1 MGAYRSAHL
10 AERSSGRDEEVVA
23 QPVGDHMSS
32 RSSLRVS
39 TAQTADAAD
48 ENRPKTSEFVVDWS
62 CAPGPSRL
70 SRPERHSPQ
79 RAPSPAL
86 PSSDGSALL
95 ITSCWPVRL
104 LGLTAP

>member
-62 CAPGPSRL
+62 CAPGPLRLRVPSGIRLKGHQVSRCP
-70 SRPERHSPQ
+70 RPTA
-79 RAPSPAL
+79 APF
-86 PSSDGSALL
+86 L